1 MIKVL
6 VGDIFESKAQTLVNT
21 VNCVG
26 VMGKGI
32 ALEFKKRFPE
42 MYEDYARRC
51 ERGEVQ
57 LGEPY
62 LFKSLIPPWVLNF
75 PTKDHWRSLAK
86 IEDIINGLEYLVE
99 HYEEWGITSIAVP
112 PLGTGLGQ
120 IEWRVVGPI
129 LYRYLSR
136 MDIKVELYAPYGT
149 PTDELE
155 LSFLIRDAQSRQI
168 PLKAPRPSSIR
179 PSWAALVEILYRIES
194 QPYHWPIG
202 RTRFQKMA
210 YIAKSAGLPLDIHF
224 QRSSFGP
231 YSPGLKQM
239 ISHLM
244 NNGLIR
250 EERSGKMFQL
260 VVGSTYESVRHIYSS
275 DMNQWNHIIDK
286 VVDLFM
292 RVNTRQAEIIAT
304 VIYAAKE
311 LQSSK
316 SSKLTESDV
325 VNAVMEWKQR
335 RTPPLDEAQVSLTVR
350 NLAAL
355 KWLNVDASKDLRL
368 PEHELIDA

>member
-6 VGDIFESKAQTLVNT
+6 VGDIFESTAQTLVNT

-42 MYEDYARRC
+42 MYEDYVRRC
-51 ERGEVQ
+51 EQGEVR
-57 LGEPY
+57 LGKPY
-62 LFKSLIPPWVLNF
+62 LFKSFIPPWVLNF

-99 HYEEWGITSIAVP
+99 HYKEWGITSIAVP

-120 IEWRVVGPI
+120 LEWRVVGPI

-136 MDIKVELYAPYGT
+136 MDINVELYAPYGT
-149 PTDELE
+149 ATDELE
-155 LSFLIRDAQSRQI
+155 LSFLIRDERSRQI
-168 PLKAPRPSSIR
+168 PLKAPRPSFIK

-194 QPYHWPIG
+194 QRYHWPIG

-210 YIAKSAGLPLDIHF
+210 YIAEWAGLPLDLHF

-231 YSPGLKQM
+231 YAPDLKQM
-239 ISHLM
+239 VSHLM

-250 EERSGKMFQL
+250 EERSGNMFEL
-260 VVGSTYESVRHIYSS
+260 SVGATYEGVRHIYSN
-275 DMNQWNHIIDK
+275 DINQWSRVIDK
-286 VVDLFM
+286 LVDLFM
-292 RVNTRQAEIIAT
+292 RVDTRQAEIIAT
-304 VIYAAKE
+304 VIYAAEE
-311 LQSSK
+311 LRSSK
-316 SSKLTESDV
+316 SNKLTESDV

-335 RTPPLDEAQVSLTVR
+335 RTPPLDEEQVSLTVR

-355 KWLNVDASKDLRL
+355 KWLNVEASENLRL
-368 PEHELIDA
+368 PEHELFDA